1 MAESSRPP
9 ESLVPHRGKALFL
22 RRVVEWDA
30 ERIVCVAVIPESN
43 ALVRDG
49 RAAAFVG
56 LEVAAQATAALR
68 TLNDEDA
75 EAAAAGPR
83 RGYLVGVREARFNHG
98 WLPAGSELRAFARR
112 SGSAGPLTVYEVR
125 VESAGVE
132 CLVAVM
138 STYAR

>member
-1 MAESSRPP
+1 MADSSPTP
-9 ESLVPHRGKALFL
+9 ESLVPHRGNALFL

-30 ERIVCVAVIPESN
+30 ESIVCVAVIPESN
-43 ALVRDG
+43 ALVRGG
-49 RAAAFVG
+49 RASALVG

-68 TLNDEDA
+68 TLNEDA
-75 EAAAAGPR
+75 DAVAAGSR
-83 RGYLVGVREARFNHG
+83 RGYLVGVREARFNGG
-98 WLPAGSELRAFARR
+98 WLPAGSELRASARR

-125 VESAGVE
+125 VEAAGVE

>member
-1 MAESSRPP
+1 MADSSPTP
-9 ESLVPHRGKALFL
+9 EGLVPHRGNALFL
-22 RRVVEWDA
+22 RQVVEWDA
-30 ERIVCVAVIPESN
+30 EGIVCVAVIPESN
-43 ALVRDG
+43 ALVRGG
-49 RAAAFVG
+49 RAPAFVA

-68 TLNDEDA
+68 TLNEDA
-75 EAAAAGPR
+75 DAVAAGSR
-83 RGYLVGVREARFNHG
+83 RGYLVGVREARFNGG

-125 VESAGVE
+125 VEAAGVE